1 MLTLNYR
8 DTRPIYEQIYDGL
21 RRLMLTGVI
30 TPEEKL
36 PSVRELA
43 AELAINPNTIQRA
56 YRELE
61 QAGYIY
67 TVGGKGAYCA
77 GLDQAAE
84 GRIAELYA
92 RLEETA
98 RELRLLDVAVE
109 EAVLRL
115 KAAWQDEEGE
125 TK

>member
-1 MLTLNYR
+1 MITLNYR

-30 TPEEKL
+30 APEEKL

-77 GLDQAAE
+77 ELDAAAK
-84 GRIAELYA
+84 GRIQELMA
-92 RLEETA
+92 QLEETG
-98 RELRLLDVAVE
+98 RELKLLGVAVE
-109 EAVLRL
+109 DAVRRLRN
-115 KAAWQDEEGE
+115 AWHEEE
-125 TK
+125 ESIT